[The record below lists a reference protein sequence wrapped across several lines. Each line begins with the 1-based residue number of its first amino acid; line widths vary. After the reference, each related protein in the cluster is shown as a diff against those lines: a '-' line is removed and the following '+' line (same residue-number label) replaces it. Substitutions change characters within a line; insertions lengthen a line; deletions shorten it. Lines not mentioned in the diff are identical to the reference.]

1 MKSNGHYSLFKKI
14 AYPTLGIVGL
24 MIALYLASPLF
35 ISTEINEQFPSNSA
49 SSISFEK
56 YNKMSE
62 DERVRVAENMSNSQK
77 NQLMIQY
84 ANSNNDNSR
93 KIDEVMNKTFISF
106 ESNQP
111 LISGVFV
118 GVNDGIHNAEGT
130 AKIIPL
136 QDNTNVMR
144 LENLQVTNGPDLY
157 VYLSTDKNAVDFVN
171 LGRLKA
177 NNGNQN
183 YDIPPG
189 TDLSKYDTAL
199 IWCKAFSV
207 LFGSAE
213 LKV

>member
-14 AYPTLGIVGL
+14 AYPTIGIVCL
-24 MIALYLASPLF
+24 MITLYLASPLF

-157 VYLSTDKNAVDFVN
+157 VYLSTDKSAVDFVN